1 MFKFDVLKTVGSGA
15 SGLILL
21 AREKDSHR
29 LFAVKKCQIHDKSSK
44 APEVPHIEVT
54 IWIVLKS
61 RSGICPN

>member
-29 LFAVKKCQIHDKSSK
+29 LFAVKKCQIPDQGDK
-44 APEVPHIEVT
+44 APEAPHVEVPFLDSYLV
-54 IWIVLKS
+54 
-61 RSGICPN
+61 